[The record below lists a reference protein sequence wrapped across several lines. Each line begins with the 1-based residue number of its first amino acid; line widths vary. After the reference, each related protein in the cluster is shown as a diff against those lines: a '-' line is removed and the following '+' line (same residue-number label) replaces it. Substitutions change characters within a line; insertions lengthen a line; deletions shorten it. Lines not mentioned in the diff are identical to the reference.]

1 MLGVQF
7 DYDNGFGSSA
17 DRFSI
22 DLYLADGG
30 SGDCGTY
37 VTSVCDKPSIGC
49 RDSGES
55 VP

>member
-1 MLGVQF
+1 MKF

-22 DLYLADGG
+22 DLYMADGG

-37 VTSVCDKPSIGC
+37 VASICNKPSIGC
-49 RDSGES
+49 RDSGEF
-55 VP
+55 VV